1 MFYSDNP
8 IADAENY
15 AAEQDEQ
22 LEKIA
27 KCDRCGEPIYEKG
40 YKIDGELL
48 CLDCV
53 DELYGKDVSDYGNY

>member
-8 IADAENY
+8 LADAENY
-15 AAEQDEQ
+15 AAAQDEQ
-22 LEKIA
+22 LEKVA
-27 KCDRCGEPIYEKG
+27 KCDQCGKPIYEKG

-53 DELYGKDVSDYGNY
+53 DELYGEDVSDYGNY